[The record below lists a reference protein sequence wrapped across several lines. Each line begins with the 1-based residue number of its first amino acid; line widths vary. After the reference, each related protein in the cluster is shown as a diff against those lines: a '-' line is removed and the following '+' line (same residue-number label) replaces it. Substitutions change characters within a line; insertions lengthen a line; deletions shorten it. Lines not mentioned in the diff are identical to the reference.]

1 MHLWG
6 IDLGGTKMEGAILES
21 RENPQVLHRMRIPTE
36 AHLGY
41 EHIVGQVAKLVD
53 MLEEASGLRP
63 SDLGI
68 GHPGTLDPITGF
80 IKNANTT
87 ALNAQILKVVMLFMS
102 TPFFILLN
110 L

>member
-1 MHLWG
+1 MHIWG

-21 RENPQVLHRMRIPTE
+21 RKNPAVLHRMRIPTD

-53 MLEEASGLRP
+53 MLGEASGLRP
-63 SDLGI
+63 SGIGI

-87 ALNAQILKVVMLFMS
+87 ALNGPSSLCAWI
-102 TPFFILLN
+102 
-110 L
+110 